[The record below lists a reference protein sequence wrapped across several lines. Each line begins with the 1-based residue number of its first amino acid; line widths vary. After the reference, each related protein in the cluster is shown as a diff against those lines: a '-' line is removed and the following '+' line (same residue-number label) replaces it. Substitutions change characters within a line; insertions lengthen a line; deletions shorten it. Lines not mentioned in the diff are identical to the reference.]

1 MRSLTERGVTQYIR
15 EAGGWENSIR
25 EAGCWRKFKG
35 GRRFS
40 LIREERG
47 AGLFETIIRE
57 AGGRQM
63 ILREEGG

>member
-1 MRSLTERGVTQYIR
+1 MSHI
-15 EAGGWENSIR
+15 
-25 EAGCWRKFKG
+25 KG
-35 GRRFS
+35 GRRLGEIAEGRQDARENLREVEDFHFKGCRRLS

-47 AGLFETIIRE
+47 AGLFEIIRE